1 MNTVFTD
8 QFTKALISEAWQF
21 SLKFG
26 LSAREFLDFKDMY
39 CAKAM

>member
-21 SLKFG
+21 AWPAS

-39 CAKAM
+39 CAKDM